1 MPCRDSAAVNGD
13 ASGEDGGLSKPV
25 KKRKIL
31 EPEYPMRVSDRGNK
45 GMASSTF
52 LTDWLSTHYEPKDET
67 EGEVVSKVTLIAL
80 LPNFCSHVCMSVCH
94 SGFLSEFERL

>member
-1 MPCRDSAAVNGD
+1 MHNTVFYFLNLGVTAVNGD
-13 ASGEDGGLSKPV
+13 AELLKPA
-25 KKRKIL
+25 KKRKPL

-67 EGEVVSKVTLIAL
+67 EGEVVSKV
-80 LPNFCSHVCMSVCH
+80 
-94 SGFLSEFERL
+94 